1 MPGKVWIIGSGPMAQ
16 AYARVLA
23 DLRVDFMVVGR
34 GETSASALREACGCH
49 VITGG
54 LDRFLALH
62 PEPAVAAI
70 VATGVEQLGTAT
82 LALIGSGVRRILV
95 EKPGGLHEA
104 EIDMVAQAVLLCDAQ
119 VYLGYNRR
127 FYASTLKAKEFIQ
140 EDGGLMN
147 LQFEF
152 TEWGHVIEK
161 LEKAPG
167 VKEHWFLAN
176 STHVVD
182 LAFHLGGRPAQLQA
196 FTAGHLPW
204 HPLASIF
211 AGAGVTE
218 SGALFSYQANWEAPG
233 RWGVELLTRKRRI
246 ILRPMEKLVV
256 QHIGSVEMQPCELD
270 DRLDLSFKPGLHR
283 QVTEFLSNQPSDA
296 LLTFP
301 DQTRNVREIYSRM
314 LAPGSGGPLP
324 EPPR

>member
-1 MPGKVWIIGSGPMAQ
+1 MAQ

-23 DLRVDFMVVGR
+23 DLRVDFFVVGR
-34 GETSASALREACGCH
+34 GEASAAAMREACGCP

-54 LDRFLALH
+54 LERFLEGH
-62 PEPAVAAI
+62 PEPAAAAI
-70 VATGVEQLGTAT
+70 VATGVEQLGATT
-82 LALIGSGVRRILV
+82 LALLGAGVRRILV
-95 EKPGGLHEA
+95 EKPGGLHAA
-104 EIDMVAQAVLLCDAQ
+104 EIDLIAQVVVQSGAQ

-127 FYASTLKAKEFIQ
+127 FYASTLKAKELIR

-182 LAFHLGGRPAQLQA
+182 LAFHLGGRPTQLQA
-196 FTAGHLPW
+196 FTGGHLPW

-218 SGALFSYQANWEAPG
+218 TGALFSYQANWEAPG
-233 RWGVELLTRKRRI
+233 RWGVELLTRRRRL
-246 ILRPMEKLVV
+246 ILRPMEKLGI
-256 QHIGSVEMQPCELD
+256 QRIGSVEVHPCELD
-270 DRLDLSFKPGLHR
+270 DSLDQTFKPGLHR
-283 QVTEFLSNQPSDA
+283 QVTEFLSDHSSDI
-296 LLTFP
+296 LLTFSEH
-301 DQTRNVREIYSRM
+301 QRNVREVYSRM
-314 LAPGSGGPLP
+314 LEPASAGQLQVPPL
-324 EPPR
+324 